1 MRFPS
6 VPGPSDLRQLVEQAV
21 AVAPRAANLLT
32 GAEALLASAG
42 GIIGQVQALLVR
54 VEGLLEEVEGVRV
67 RADEVIDGV
76 DGVRERADDTIA
88 GVQDVRAKADQA
100 IGGVDD
106 VRERASDMVD
116 QAQRIADKGERAMGG
131 LDDVRERADV
141 LLRRVEEGAVGRMLD
156 LAERLEPTLQALE
169 PVLVR
174 LGESTTPEE
183 VDAVVAM
190 VDKLPALETALREDV
205 MPLLQRLG
213 SVAPDMHEML
223 EVTRELSELVM
234 NLPGMGRIK
243 KKVDEQQDD

>member
-1 MRFPS
+1 MRLPS
-6 VPGPSDLRQLVEQAV
+6 VPGPSDLRQLVEQAI

-42 GIIGQVQALLVR
+42 GIVGQVQALLVR
-54 VEGLLEEVEGVRV
+54 VEGLLEDVDGIRV
-67 RADEVIDGV
+67 RADEVVEGVDGVRGRAVEVVDGV
-76 DGVRERADDTIA
+76 DGVRTRADD
-88 GVQDVRAKADQA
+88 V
-100 IGGVDD
+100 
-106 VRERASDMVD
+106 VD

-131 LDDVRERADV
+131 LDDVRARADV

-174 LGESTTPEE
+174 LGETTEPDE
-183 VDAVVAM
+183 VAAAVGM
-190 VDKLPALETALREDV
+190 IDKLPALETALREDV
-205 MPLLQRLG
+205 MPLLRRLD

>member
-1 MRFPS
+1 MRLPS
-6 VPGPSDLRQLVEQAV
+6 VPGPSDLRQLVDQAL

-32 GAEALLASAG
+32 GAEALLAQAG
-42 GIIGQVQALLVR
+42 GIVGQVQALLLH
-54 VEGLLEEVEGVRV
+54 VEGLLDDVDGTRV
-67 RADEVIDGV
+67 RADEVIEGVDATSTRADGV
-76 DGVRERADDTIA
+76 
-88 GVQDVRAKADQA
+88 
-100 IGGVDD
+100 
-106 VRERASDMVD
+106 VD
-116 QAQRIADKGERAMGG
+116 QASRIADKGEEAMGG

-183 VDAVVAM
+183 VDAVVGM
-190 VDKLPALETALREDV
+190 VDRLPALETALREDV
-205 MPLLQRLG
+205 MPLLQRLDT
-213 SVAPDMHEML
+213 VAPDMHDML

-243 KKVDEQQDD
+243 KKVEDQQDD